1 MRNLIFGDV
10 FSFLPTPQ
18 LKYLYL
24 IITQF
29 SHCVFCRWGVP
40 DHKDYIHCTLPS
52 LRSQKCQSRKKNYLN
67 HKIIPPGST
76 NFLGRRTFLCANSL
90 FFFQKIAVSSWKTMS
105 KQKKVMTCHYLMK
118 DFSKT
123 KNITYLIFLYLY
135 IINEVTI

>member
-1 MRNLIFGDV
+1 MKNLIFGDV
-10 FSFLPTPQ
+10 FSFLLTPQ

-90 FFFQKIAVSSWKTMS
+90 FFPENSSFFLEKDVQAEKSHDMSLFDERFLKNKKIL
-105 KQKKVMTCHYLMK
+105 HL
-118 DFSKT
+118 
-123 KNITYLIFLYLY
+123 
-135 IINEVTI
+135 